1 MQDIEF
7 TIENE
12 KLYILQTRN
21 GKRTAAATVKIAL
34 DLAKE
39 NRITK
44 QEALL
49 RVTPDTIDQLIH
61 PVFDQEKR
69 QHMERLAMGLPAS
82 PGAASG
88 QIVLQQ
94 KSQRTDQ
101 SRKKVILVR
110 QETSPEDIEGM
121 VVSEAIVT
129 SRGGMTSHAAVVAR
143 GMGTCCVTGC
153 ESLTVNEEAK
163 QLHCGPQVILEGTI
177 ISVDGSTGKFILAKF
192 LQFLLIITMT
202 FKSSCLG
209 QMHMLI

>member
-82 PGAASG
+82 L
-88 QIVLQQ
+88 VQQ
-94 KSQRTDQ
+94 VVKLFY
-101 SRKKVILVR
+101 SRKAKELTNLGKKVILVR
-110 QETSPEDIEGM
+110 Q
-121 VVSEAIVT
+121 
-129 SRGGMTSHAAVVAR
+129 
-143 GMGTCCVTGC
+143 
-153 ESLTVNEEAK
+153 K
-163 QLHCGPQVILEGTI
+163 LHQKIL
-177 ISVDGSTGKFILAKF
+177 KAWL
-192 LQFLLIITMT
+192 
-202 FKSSCLG
+202 
-209 QMHMLI
+209 

>member
-1 MQDIEF
+1 MK
-7 TIENE
+7 N
-12 KLYILQTRN
+12 YIFLQTRN

-82 PGAASG
+82 PGASKWSNCFYSR
-88 QIVLQQ
+88 

-101 SRKKVILVR
+101 SRK
-110 QETSPEDIEGM
+110 ESH
-121 VVSEAIVT
+121 SCS
-129 SRGGMTSHAAVVAR
+129 SRNFTR
-143 GMGTCCVTGC
+143 RY
-153 ESLTVNEEAK
+153 
-163 QLHCGPQVILEGTI
+163 
-177 ISVDGSTGKFILAKF
+177 
-192 LQFLLIITMT
+192 
-202 FKSSCLG
+202 
-209 QMHMLI
+209 

>member
-1 MQDIEF
+1 AELLEYHYRDMQDIEF

-49 RVTPDTIDQLIH
+49 RVTPDTIYQLIH

-88 QIVLQQ
+88 QIVFTAEKAKEL
-94 KSQRTDQ
+94 TNLG
-101 SRKKVILVR
+101 KKVILVR

-121 VVSEAIVT
+121 VVS
-129 SRGGMTSHAAVVAR
+129 
-143 GMGTCCVTGC
+143 
-153 ESLTVNEEAK
+153 
-163 QLHCGPQVILEGTI
+163 
-177 ISVDGSTGKFILAKF
+177 
-192 LQFLLIITMT
+192 
-202 FKSSCLG
+202 
-209 QMHMLI
+209 

>member
-1 MQDIEF
+1 MKIIYF
-7 TIENE
+7 TN
-12 KLYILQTRN
+12 KKR
-21 GKRTAAATVKIAL
+21 KRTAAATVKIAL

-101 SRKKVILVR
+101 SRK
-110 QETSPEDIEGM
+110 ESH
-121 VVSEAIVT
+121 SCS
-129 SRGGMTSHAAVVAR
+129 SRNFTR
-143 GMGTCCVTGC
+143 RY
-153 ESLTVNEEAK
+153 
-163 QLHCGPQVILEGTI
+163 
-177 ISVDGSTGKFILAKF
+177 
-192 LQFLLIITMT
+192 
-202 FKSSCLG
+202 
-209 QMHMLI
+209 